1 MSPPDADT
9 SAGLSEVDLERSL
22 KGERATSL
30 SFPAGRPE
38 PGTSSRA
45 SRVSP
50 ADPTPDSAPFPPASG
65 VGDKAASSYA
75 VPIVDLSN
83 PDETAVADALWDAAT
98 TVGFFTVVG
107 HGIDEESIDAQF
119 EASREFFEQDL
130 AVKEAASP
138 FEPALNSGFEHMK
151 QVRPSTGLP
160 DVKESLQVTARA
172 DAMSGRWPPKPAD
185 FEARTRA
192 FMTKSHALAARILT
206 LLEPRACPGQARGT
220 LADAHTL
227 WGPDGQ
233 CTLRHL
239 HYPPMSAERVA
250 ALPPGSWRAGAHTDW
265 CCVTLLFQRT
275 GEFGLECAANPRTNS
290 TEWAPVDPVP
300 GGVAVNV
307 GDMLSRWS
315 DGRLLSNLHR
325 VRMPAPK
332 PETGEVPVR
341 YSLAFFM
348 QADKSAM
355 IQCAEQPPITAG
367 DYILGRIRSNFEK

>member
-30 SFPAGRPE
+30 SVPAGRLG

-138 FEPALNSGFEHMK
+138 FEPELNSGFEYMK

-160 DVKESLQVTARA
+160 DVKESLEVTEIAIPQVVLNGGSNEGQKAE
-172 DAMSGRWPPKPAD
+172 
-185 FEARTRA
+185 FE
-192 FMTKSHALAARILT
+192 
-206 LLEPRACPGQARGT
+206 G
-220 LADAHTL
+220 
-227 WGPDGQ
+227 
-233 CTLRHL
+233 
-239 HYPPMSAERVA
+239 AE
-250 ALPPGSWRAGAHTDW
+250 
-265 CCVTLLFQRT
+265 
-275 GEFGLECAANPRTNS
+275 
-290 TEWAPVDPVP
+290 
-300 GGVAVNV
+300 
-307 GDMLSRWS
+307 
-315 DGRLLSNLHR
+315 
-325 VRMPAPK
+325 
-332 PETGEVPVR
+332 
-341 YSLAFFM
+341 
-348 QADKSAM
+348 
-355 IQCAEQPPITAG
+355 
-367 DYILGRIRSNFEK
+367 

>member
-1 MSPPDADT
+1 M
-9 SAGLSEVDLERSL
+9 DLERSL

-172 DAMSGRWPPKPAD
+172 DAMSGRWPPKPAE

-206 LLEPRACPGQARGT
+206 LLEPRACPGNAPGT

-239 HYPPMSAERVA
+239 HYPPMSAARHGVVTARKLESRRAHGLVLRHPAVPARGRV
-250 ALPPGSWRAGAHTDW
+250 RAGVRREPAARRHG
-265 CCVTLLFQRT
+265 VGGGGPGAGGRRGQRRRYA
-275 GEFGLECAANPRTNS
+275 EPMVRRPPPVEPAPRADAGA
-290 TEWAPVDPVP
+290 EA
-300 GGVAVNV
+300 G
-307 GDMLSRWS
+307 
-315 DGRLLSNLHR
+315 DGRG
-325 VRMPAPK
+325 A
-332 PETGEVPVR
+332 GEV
-341 YSLAFFM
+341 LARVLH
-348 QADKSAM
+348 
-355 IQCAEQPPITAG
+355 AG
-367 DYILGRIRSNFEK
+367 G

>member
-75 VPIVDLSN
+75 VPIVDLSD

-172 DAMSGRWPPKPAD
+172 DAMSGPMAPEARGVRGADQGVHDEISRARGEDPHLTRTEGVPRGTRARWPT
-185 FEARTRA
+185 RTR
-192 FMTKSHALAARILT
+192 
-206 LLEPRACPGQARGT
+206 CG
-220 LADAHTL
+220 D
-227 WGPDGQ
+227 
-233 CTLRHL
+233 
-239 HYPPMSAERVA
+239 
-250 ALPPGSWRAGAHTDW
+250 
-265 CCVTLLFQRT
+265 RT
-275 GEFGLECAANPRTNS
+275 GS
-290 TEWAPVDPVP
+290 AP
-300 GGVAVNV
+300 
-307 GDMLSRWS
+307 
-315 DGRLLSNLHR
+315 
-325 VRMPAPK
+325 
-332 PETGEVPVR
+332 
-341 YSLAFFM
+341 
-348 QADKSAM
+348 
-355 IQCAEQPPITAG
+355 
-367 DYILGRIRSNFEK
+367 